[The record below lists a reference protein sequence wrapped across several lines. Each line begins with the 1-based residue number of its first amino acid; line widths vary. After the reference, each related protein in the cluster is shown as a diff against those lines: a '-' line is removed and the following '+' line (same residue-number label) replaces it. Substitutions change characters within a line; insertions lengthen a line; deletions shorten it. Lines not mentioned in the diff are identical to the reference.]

1 MSNHPRVTL
10 HFTLPALPDLPA
22 CPRPCSFALA
32 TKRDRGWDLG
42 KCKAMHGRGGEERK
56 RSWHMLT
63 IPTRVSVAD
72 GSSSS
77 SSSSPNSFFKD
88 GRKISVG
95 DCALFKPP
103 QDSPPFI
110 GIIRCVTTGIENKL
124 KLGVNWLYRPAEIKL
139 GKGILLDA
147 ALNEIFYSFHK
158 DEIPAA
164 SLLHPCKVAFLPKG
178 VDLPSGTSSFVCRR
192 VYDITNNC
200 LWWLTD
206 QDYINERQEEVD
218 QLLYKTRVEMHATV
232 QSGGRSPKPMNGPT
246 AASQVKVESDGVQN
260 SASSFSSLV
269 KGKKRERGD
278 QGSEPV
284 KRERIMKM
292 DDGDSGSFRQESTI
306 KSEPVKRERTM
317 KMDDG
322 DYGSFRQESTLKS
335 EPVKRER
342 IMKMDDGD
350 SGSFRQEST
359 LKSEIAKITE
369 KGGLLDSEG
378 VKKLLQLMLPDEN
391 EKKVDLA
398 GRLMLAS
405 VIAATDKFDCLSQFV
420 FKGVPVFDEWIQEVG
435 HKGKAGDGNGP
446 KDSDKSIEEFLLVL
460 LRALEKLPVNL
471 NALQMCN
478 IGKSV
483 NHLRMHKNLEIQ
495 KKARSLVDTWKK
507 RVEAEMDAKSNL
519 NAAVSWSPRP
529 RLPEV
534 SHGGNRHS
542 GGSADVAVKS
552 SVTQLSASK
561 SASVKLVHG
570 DSTKSA
576 SVSPGSLKS
585 VPSPVS
591 ASSNLKDGL
600 PQIVAVGVTVDLP
613 STTPRDE
620 KSSSSSQSHNN
631 SQSCSNDHART
642 GGMFGKED
650 ARSSTAGSM
659 NVKVSGGS
667 SRPRKSA
674 NGFPGPALSGVQR
687 ETVSSRRSS
696 LHKNPAPEKSSQ
708 PGLTSEKVLDGPS
721 AEGNGPSAEGNG
733 PKLIVKIPN
742 RGRSPA
748 QSGSGGSSED
758 PLNTICRAA
767 SPMQKVDAY
776 RATVASDVNN
786 ESWQSNDFKD
796 VLTGSDEGNGSPAAV
811 TDEEH
816 CRPGDNP
823 KKIAEVPKAASSSS
837 GNEKSGNLQDA
848 SFSSIHALIESCAKY
863 SEGNAS
869 LSAGDELG
877 MNLLAS
883 VAGEMSKSESPTDSP
898 QRSTPVSEHL
908 CKATDSR
915 VKSPPVD
922 ELARD
927 ESQSNDGPDDEYE
940 KHGVASTT
948 YGTKNGVVKSSSSL
962 PEQSSVAEDTGNL
975 CSSSRSFHH
984 SAEPTP
990 ESKEKSMEVKLA
1002 PFTASPP
1009 STVEKIMGGEGL
1021 PLQDKNV
1028 VGGASADGSS
1038 ENKVSDV
1045 SSRVVMGKEAIEE
1058 SSLHPEFDV
1067 DGKIETSSHEGSV
1080 HTEEKPSSLKRHSEL
1095 GKGTCKEVPLSSGFR
1110 KGLISENVSE
1120 LKAEKDDE
1128 KDGRSCCNQAEN
1140 HRIDSES
1147 NGPATLK
1154 TENNDL
1160 TTPEGR
1166 ALGGSSSAATEN
1178 TGEHVEENMKSKEAN
1193 DQVVEPGIT
1202 NVSPDIPMQEV
1213 EEYLRSKRSKLTNME
1228 AEEAEECTSTTADA
1242 SSVSAAGAADV
1253 DAKVEF
1259 DLNEGF
1265 NADDGKYGEPN
1276 NLTAPGCS
1284 TAHQLISPVPFAVSS
1299 VSSGLP
1305 ASVTV
1310 PAAAK
1315 GPCVPPEDLLKS
1327 KGGEVGWRGSA
1338 ATSAFRPAEPRK
1350 VQEIPLG
1357 TSISV
1362 PNPTPSKKGRPAL
1375 DIDLNV
1381 PDERILEDMASQS
1394 SAQETCSLADT
1405 INNETFAGDQS
1416 MSIAPVRSSGG
1427 LDLDLNQVDEA
1438 SEKCNYPLS
1447 NSRRMDNQFPS
1458 IKSSGPVNGEVS
1470 LRRDFDLNNGP
1481 VVDELCAE
1489 PAVFSQH
1496 SRSSVPSQP
1505 PVSGF
1510 RMNNTDIGNFSSWF
1524 PPGSTY
1530 SAVAIPSIMSDR
1542 GEQPFPIVATGGPQR
1557 MLGPPSSSNPFNP
1570 DMYRGPVLSSSPAMN
1585 YPSTSFPYPVFPFG
1599 NNFPL
1604 PSAAF
1609 PGSSATYLDSSSA
1622 GRLFPAVRSQLL
1634 GPAGVLSSSYPRP
1647 YVVNLPDGS
1656 NNSSGESS
1664 RKWGRQGLDLNAG
1677 PGGPD
1682 LDGRDVTSPLV
1693 PRQLP
1698 VVSSQALAEDQARM
1712 FQMQGGTFKRK
1723 EPEGGWDGYRQSS
1736 WK

>member
-1 MSNHPRVTL
+1 MGTKRSNTNPSHGSESLQVNPVQSHILVLKKIRGTLFLSYHSRVRL
-10 HFTLPALPDLPA
+10 HFTLPGLPDLPA
-22 CPRPCSFALA
+22 CPRLCSFALA
-32 TKRDRGWDLG
+32 TKRDRGRDWG
-42 KCKAMHGRGGEERK
+42 KCKAMHGRGSEERK
-56 RSWHMLT
+56 RSWHMLKV
-63 IPTRVSVAD
+63 PTRVCVAN

-77 SSSSPNSFFKD
+77 PSSLPNSFFKD

-110 GIIRCVTTGIENKL
+110 GIIRCVTTGREKKL
-124 KLGVNWLYRPAEIKL
+124 KLGVNWLYRPSEIKL

-178 VDLPSGTSSFVCRR
+178 VDLPSGISSFVCRR

-206 QDYINERQEEVD
+206 QDFINERQEEVD
-218 QLLYKTRVEMHATV
+218 QLLYKTQVEMHATV
-232 QSGGRSPKPMNGPT
+232 QSGGRSPKPLNGPT
-246 AASQVKVESDGVQN
+246 SASQLKVVSDGVQN
-260 SASSFSSLV
+260 SGSSFSCLV

-284 KRERIMKM
+284 KRERTMKT
-292 DDGDSGSFRQESTI
+292 DDGDSGSFRQET
-306 KSEPVKRERTM
+306 
-317 KMDDG
+317 
-322 DYGSFRQESTLKS
+322 
-335 EPVKRER
+335 
-342 IMKMDDGD
+342 
-350 SGSFRQEST
+350 T

-378 VKKLLQLMLPDEN
+378 VEKLLQLMIPDEN
-391 EKKVDLA
+391 EKKIDLA
-398 GRLMLAS
+398 GRLMLAN
-405 VIAATDKFDCLSQFV
+405 VIATTDKFDCLSQFV
-420 FKGVPVFDEWIQEVG
+420 LKGVPVFDEWIQEVG
-435 HKGKAGDGNGP
+435 HKGKIGDGNGP

-460 LRALEKLPVNL
+460 LRALDKLPVNL
-471 NALQMCN
+471 EALQMCN

-483 NHLRMHKNLEIQ
+483 NHLRTHKNLEIQ
-495 KKARSLVDTWKK
+495 KKVRSLVDKWKK
-507 RVEAEMDAKSNL
+507 RVEAEMDAKSNS
-519 NAAVSWSPRP
+519 NAAVSWSARP
-529 RLPEV
+529 RFPEV

-542 GGSADVAVKS
+542 GGSVDVAVKS
-552 SVTQLSASK
+552 SVTQLSVSK

-570 DSTKSA
+570 DGITKSA

-600 PQIVAVGVTVDLP
+600 PRVVAVGVTVDLP

-642 GGMFGKED
+642 GGISGKED

-667 SRPRKSA
+667 SRPRKST
-674 NGFPGPALSGVQR
+674 NGFPGSALSVVQR
-687 ETVSSRRSS
+687 ETLSSRSSS
-696 LHKNPAPEKSSQ
+696 LHKNPVPEKSSQ

-721 AEGNGPSAEGNG
+721 AEGNGP
-733 PKLIVKIPN
+733 KLIVKIPN
-742 RGRSPA
+742 CGRSPA

-758 PLNTICRAA
+758 PLNTISRAA
-767 SPMQKVDAY
+767 SPMQKVEAY
-776 RATVASDVNN
+776 RATVTSDVNN

-796 VLTGSDEGNGSPAAV
+796 VLTGSDEGDGSPAAV

-816 CRPGDNP
+816 DRPGDDS

-898 QRSTPVSEHL
+898 QRSTPVSEYL
-908 CKATDSR
+908 CKGTDPR

-927 ESQSNDGPDDEYE
+927 ENQSNDVADDECE
-940 KHGVASTT
+940 NHGVAFTT
-948 YGTKNGVVKSSSSL
+948 SGAKNGVVQSFSSL

-975 CSSSRSFHH
+975 CSSNRSFHH

-990 ESKEKSMEVKLA
+990 ESKEKSMEVTLA

-1009 STVEKIMGGEGL
+1009 STVEKAMDGEGV
-1021 PLQDKNV
+1021 PLQDKKV
-1028 VGGASADGSS
+1028 VGGVSADVIS
-1038 ENKVSDV
+1038 ENKVGDV
-1045 SSRVVMGKEAIEE
+1045 SSRVVVGNEAIEE
-1058 SSLHPEFDV
+1058 HSLHPEFDV
-1067 DGKIETSSHEGSV
+1067 DGMIKTSSYEGSV
-1080 HTEEKPSSLKRHSEL
+1080 HTEEKPSSLKKHSEL
-1095 GKGTCKEVPLSSGFR
+1095 VNGTCEEALLSSSFR
-1110 KGLISENVSE
+1110 KGLISEKVSE
-1120 LKAEKDDE
+1120 LKAETTDE
-1128 KDGRSCCNQAEN
+1128 KDGPSYCNQAEN
-1140 HRIDSES
+1140 PRIDSES
-1147 NGPATLK
+1147 NGPGTLK

-1160 TTPEGR
+1160 TTPGSQ
-1166 ALGGSSSAATEN
+1166 ALGGSSSAVTDN
-1178 TGEHVEENMKSKEAN
+1178 TGEDVEENMKTKETN
-1193 DQVVEPGIT
+1193 DQVVEPGIRK
-1202 NVSPDIPMQEV
+1202 VSPDIPMQEV
-1213 EEYLRSKRSKLTNME
+1213 EEYLRPKSSKLTNME

-1242 SSVSAAGAADV
+1242 SSVSAAGAAVV

-1265 NADDGKYGEPN
+1265 NADDGKYAEPN
-1276 NLTAPGCS
+1276 NLTVPGCS
-1284 TAHQLISPVPFAVSS
+1284 TALRLISPVPFAVSS

-1305 ASVTV
+1305 ASVSV

-1315 GPCVPPEDLLKS
+1315 GPCVPPDDLLKS
-1327 KGGEVGWRGSA
+1327 KGAEVGWRGSA

-1350 VQEIPLG
+1350 VQEFPLG

-1362 PNPTPSKKGRPAL
+1362 PEPTPSKKGRPAL
-1375 DIDLNV
+1375 DIDLNI

-1394 SAQETCSLADT
+1394 SAQETSSIADT
-1405 INNETFAGDQS
+1405 INNKAFAGDQS
-1416 MSIAPVRSSGG
+1416 MSIAPVHSSGG

-1438 SEKCNYPLS
+1438 SEMGNYPLS
-1447 NSRRMDNQFPS
+1447 NSHRMDNQILS
-1458 IKSSGPVNGEVS
+1458 IKSGGPFNGEVS
-1470 LRRDFDLNNGP
+1470 LCRDFDLNNGP

-1496 SRSSVPSQP
+1496 AMSSVPSQP

-1510 RMNNTDIGNFSSWF
+1510 RMNNTEVGNFSSWF
-1524 PPGSTY
+1524 PPSNTY
-1530 SAVAIPSIMSDR
+1530 SAVAIPSIISDC
-1542 GEQPFPIVATGGPQR
+1542 GEQPFPVVATGGPQT
-1557 MLGPPSSSNPFNP
+1557 MLGPPSGSNPFNP
-1570 DMYRGPVLSSSPAMN
+1570 DLYRVGSVLSPSPAVP

-1599 NNFPL
+1599 SNFPL
-1604 PSAAF
+1604 PSAAV
-1609 PGSSATYLDSSSA
+1609 PGGSATYLDSSSA
-1622 GRLFPAVRSQLL
+1622 GRLFPGVRSQLL
-1634 GPAGVLSSSYPRP
+1634 GPAGVVSSNYPRP

-1693 PRQLP
+1693 PRQLS
-1698 VVSSQALAEDQARM
+1698 VASSQAMAEDQARM

-1723 EPEGGWDGYRQSS
+1723 EPEGGWDAYRQSL